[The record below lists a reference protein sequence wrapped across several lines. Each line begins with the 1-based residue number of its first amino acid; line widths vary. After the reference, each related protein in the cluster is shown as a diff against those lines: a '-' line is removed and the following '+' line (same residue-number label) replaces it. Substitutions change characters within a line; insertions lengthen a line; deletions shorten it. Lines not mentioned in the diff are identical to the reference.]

1 MKTTFL
7 LVFTLIA
14 TGTRAQI
21 IKDTTEQKNWSLHLQ
36 ATVIP
41 QYHFDFTAPYSGNNS
56 LQTSEPTR
64 VSITNTYFIG
74 RRLWKNAAV
83 YFNPEVAGGK
93 GLSGA
98 FGIAGFANGETFRIG
113 SPQLKLYVA
122 RIYFEQKFAIGDGA
136 SLNEDDLN
144 QLREYAP
151 AKYISIRAGKFSLAD
166 FFDANSYSHD
176 PRTQFFNWSLMSNG
190 AWDYPANTRG
200 YTVGGIIEYHTPG
213 GAVRFAAT
221 QEPTYANGPTLDDH
235 IDKSFGLTAE
245 GEKNFTLHGHKA
257 ILRLLLFHN
266 KAPMG
271 SYREAI
277 AQNPLSPDIADVRV
291 YSKTKSG
298 AGISYEQELGKY
310 TGLFVRAGWND
321 GKNETWAFT
330 EIDNTLSA
338 GISVDGEKWKRKGD
352 TWALAFVTN
361 GLSDAH
367 RDYLKA
373 GGYGFIVGDG
383 ALNYNRETIF
393 ETYYSFS
400 IPLLFVTLS
409 PDYQF
414 VINPAYNKDRGPVH
428 IVALRLHVQ
437 L

>member
-1 MKTTFL
+1 MKAPYLLLFL
-7 LVFTLIA
+7 L
-14 TGTRAQI
+14 TGISANAQV
-21 IKDTTEQKNWSLHLQ
+21 IKDTAAQKNWSLHVQ

-41 QYHFDFTAPYSGNNS
+41 QYHFDFTAPYSGAHS
-56 LQTSEPTR
+56 LQTSEPAR
-64 VSITNTYFIG
+64 VSVTNTYFIG

-122 RIYFEQKFAIGDGA
+122 RVYLEQKFALGEGSA
-136 SLNEDDLN
+136 LNEDDLN

-151 AKYISIRAGKFSLAD
+151 AKYISVRAGKFSLAD
-166 FFDANSYSHD
+166 FFDNNSYSHD

-200 YTVGGIIEYHTPG
+200 YTVGGVVEYHAPG
-213 GAVRFAAT
+213 GSVRFAAT

-235 IDKSFGLTAE
+235 IGKSIGLTAE
-245 GEKNFTLHGHKA
+245 GEKHFTVQGRTA

-271 SYREAI
+271 SYRAAI
-277 AQNPLSPDIADVRV
+277 AQNPSAPDITAVRV

-298 AGISYEQELGKY
+298 AGISYEQPVGRY
-310 TGLFVRAGWND
+310 AGIFARAGWND

-330 EIDNTLSA
+330 EIDNSFS
-338 GISVDGEKWKRKGD
+338 GGFSMNGEKWKRKGD
-352 TWALAFVTN
+352 TWALAVVSN
-361 GLSDAH
+361 GLSGPH

-373 GGYGFIVGDG
+373 GGYGFIIGDG
-383 ALNYNRETIF
+383 YLTYARETII

-409 PDYQF
+409 PDYQLVF
-414 VINPAYNKDRGPVH
+414 NPAYNKDRGAVH

>member
-1 MKTTFL
+1 M
-7 LVFTLIA
+7 LISIGA
-14 TGTRAQI
+14 KAQI
-21 IKDTTEQKNWSLHLQ
+21 IRDTTAQKNWSLHVQ

-41 QYHFDFTAPYSGNNS
+41 QYHFDFTAQYSGDHS

-74 RRLWKNAAV
+74 RRLWKNAAF

-122 RIYFEQKFAIGDGA
+122 RAYLEQKFAIGEGT

-151 AKYISIRAGKFSLAD
+151 AKYISVRAGKFSLAD

-176 PRTQFFNWSLMSNG
+176 PRTQFYNWSLMSNG

-200 YTVGGIIEYHTPG
+200 YTVGGVIEYHAPG
-213 GAVRFAAT
+213 GAIRFAAT
-221 QEPTYANGPTLDDH
+221 QEPSTANGPTLDDH
-235 IDKSFGLTAE
+235 IDKAIGLTAE
-245 GEKNFTLHGHKA
+245 GEKNFTLHGRRG

-277 AQNPLSPDIADVRV
+277 AKNPVSPDISSVQE
-291 YSKTKSG
+291 YSKTKTG

-338 GISVDGEKWKRKGD
+338 GISIDGQQWKRKGD
-352 TWALAFVTN
+352 TWALAVATN
-361 GLSDAH
+361 GLSAPH
-367 RDYLKA
+367 RDYLAA
-373 GGYGFIVGDG
+373 GGYGFIIGDG
-383 ALNYNRETIF
+383 ALNYSRETII

-400 IPLLFVTLS
+400 IPVLFVTLS